1 MKRKI
6 IAAIVLVLLVV
17 VFIMALLQKPSDYI
31 LLKNTWKL
39 TNVVTSDTT
48 FIPDTSG
55 VVQLNP
61 DFSFTTTATFMPE
74 TQTGLWRL
82 TDSII
87 YLTYNYQVPVDSII
101 YSNNNGNP
109 ELQLLNNKSE
119 VSSVSNNKLANTKK
133 VQKLYIKTLTENNL
147 TITLNNNIYTFTS
160 AAGKQVA
167 TDINV
172 LDIKLTSVLRGI
184 LGMLVLIFIAW
195 LFSSNR
201 KAISWKVVGIG
212 LAIQL
217 ILAFGILKVPAIA
230 WVFETVGK
238 MFVVILN
245 FTGEGS
251 KFLLG
256 DLLNTKSFGFI
267 FAFQVL
273 PTIIFFSALT
283 SLLFYVGI
291 IQKVVYVLAWLLTKA
306 LKISGA
312 ESLSVAGNIF
322 LGQTEAPLMIKAY
335 LEKMNRS
342 EIMMVMSGGMATLAG
357 GVLASY
363 IAFLGGDDPVQ
374 RILFAKH
381 LIAASVMAA
390 PGVIVLGKIIVPQTE
405 PVITDIEITKDKIG
419 SNVLDAISN
428 GTTEGLKLAAN
439 VAAMLLSFI
448 AFIAMFNFIL
458 RKLGAYTGL
467 NEVIHQL
474 DPQYSGLDLK
484 FILGYIFAPIVWL
497 MGVTSEDITLVGR
510 LLGEKLIMTEFI
522 AYISLTDLKSA
533 GDAAFGSFA
542 EKKSIIM
549 ATYALAGFANFASI
563 GIQIGGISALAPG
576 KRTQLS
582 ELGFR
587 ALLAGS
593 LASMMSAT
601 MVGMLIS

>member
-74 TQTGLWRL
+74 TLTGLWRL

-87 YLTYNYQVPVDSII
+87 YLTYNYQIPVDSII

-563 GIQIGGISALAPG
+563 GIQIGGIGTLAPG